1 MRGEGHFSFRSP
13 AGTPFIDGRCF
24 WLWLWPVRA
33 GSEVGRGGR
42 GEIGEING
50 KETGVTIAQS
60 LVRWRCSEVPISG
73 HSGVPFFNFFF

>member
-1 MRGEGHFSFRSP
+1 M
-13 AGTPFIDGRCF
+13 
-24 WLWLWPVRA
+24 
-33 GSEVGRGGR
+33 GRGGR

-73 HSGVPFFNFFF
+73 HSGVPFFNFFFLEMCLIVDGEIFF